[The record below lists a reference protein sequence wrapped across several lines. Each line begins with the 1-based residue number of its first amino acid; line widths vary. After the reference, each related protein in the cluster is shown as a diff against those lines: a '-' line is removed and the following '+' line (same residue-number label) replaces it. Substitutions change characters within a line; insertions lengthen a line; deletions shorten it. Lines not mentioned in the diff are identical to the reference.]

1 MSFIIYFFIFEIAI
15 GLFLFYDGFLSSFV
29 GRKRR
34 MTTRDLNFVPSSK
47 FDANQVLPNLYI
59 GSYSA
64 ALDITTLKKL
74 GVEAIVTL
82 GSKFKPIY
90 KEEKL
95 MSVEH
100 LIVTVHDKPDANLL
114 TSLEAISDFI
124 HDYLQQEKVVLIHW
138 YEIVFFFLF
147 LFVHYFFFLTSFFNS
162 CVIPKSKR
170 KIKKCNSISSLFNE
184 IS

>member
-34 MTTRDLNFVPSSK
+34 ATTRDLNFVPSSK

-95 MSVEH
+95 MSVDH

-124 HDYLQQEKVVLIHW
+124 HDSLQQEKVVLIHW
-138 YEIVFFFLF
+138 YEIDFF
-147 LFVHYFFFLTSFFNS
+147 
-162 CVIPKSKR
+162 
-170 KIKKCNSISSLFNE
+170 
-184 IS
+184 